1 MHVSL
6 MHYGILSVTMTRK
19 NKSEI
24 LPLGRLRLGQNQ
36 ILSERKA
43 KSHIEYDEQL
53 KFSLPLLLL
62 PIKISN
68 KFNLNGILQ
77 MSQELWPV
85 HILHDFA
92 QSLNYYRPKCTF
104 IKCYSVA
111 MQVES
116 ECTWKPMPS
125 ILVYKSDIH
134 NHLKTKLYY
143 YRVEPTIEWIE
154 KNETNTICGKAL
166 HEKNCLKMLISF

>member
-1 MHVSL
+1 MYGL

-77 MSQELWPV
+77 MSQEL
-85 HILHDFA
+85 
-92 QSLNYYRPKCTF
+92 
-104 IKCYSVA
+104 
-111 MQVES
+111 
-116 ECTWKPMPS
+116 
-125 ILVYKSDIH
+125 
-134 NHLKTKLYY
+134 
-143 YRVEPTIEWIE
+143 
-154 KNETNTICGKAL
+154 
-166 HEKNCLKMLISF
+166 